1 MTQQQT
7 PRTREE
13 TIRQDVHDLHRLG
26 YAQELF
32 RTMGGFSN
40 FAISFTI
47 ISILTGA
54 VILFDYGLAWGGPA
68 ASTLGWPLVSIFTL
82 LIAAS
87 MAEIASAYPT
97 AGGLYYWSS
106 RMKNKDWG
114 WWTAWFNLAG
124 QVAIVAGIDFAAA
137 AFVNTAI
144 VTPILSNFNIAFGN
158 ATVVLGPSA
167 TPWFNG
173 QLLTMAVLMVIQLVL
188 NVAGVRLLAKLND
201 ISVWWHIGTVA
212 VIVVSLFLISSG
224 KAHSTLS
231 PFAFAPQDTQGGASL
246 FGGSFS
252 FGSAAGYAIPIAFLF
267 SLLQA
272 QWTFT
277 GYDASAHVAEETVG
291 ARLSSA
297 WGVFISVAVSA
308 VVGYVV
314 LLALVTHLP
323 PMSLVF
329 GSAVNGVCPSTATY
343 CTQYYLGQ
351 PVVWST
357 LQYNLG
363 SLGDVL
369 SASIAVAM
377 SLCGL
382 ASIAAASRMLFA
394 FSRDGGV
401 PGSHWLRHVSHTFRT
416 PGNAIVGI
424 VVVSF
429 ALTMAA
435 FVFGGS
441 TAIVIVTAISTIALY
456 WAYGVPILLGVFGK
470 QDWRGQAVWSLGRFS
485 KVVALIAVAWI
496 AFISVLFL
504 WPTSGNPYTLLAYL
518 VFLGLLVVYYFVWA
532 RLRFKGPIVEV
543 GELELTEIE
552 REFEHAA
559 EELGEASA

>member
-1 MTQQQT
+1 MAQQKPT
-7 PRTREE
+7 SREE
-13 TIRQDVHDLHRLG
+13 VIRQDVRDLHGLG

-68 ASTLGWPLVSIFTL
+68 ASTIGWPLVSIFTL
-82 LIAAS
+82 LIAAA

-106 RMKNKDWG
+106 RLKGKNWG

-144 VTPILSNFNIAFGN
+144 VTPILSNFNIAYGN
-158 ATVVLGPSA
+158 GTVLLGPAA

-173 QLLTMAVLMVIQLVL
+173 QLLTMAALLIIQLIL
-188 NVAGVRLLAKLND
+188 NVAGVRLLALLND
-201 ISVWWHIGTVA
+201 ASVWWHIVTVA
-212 VIVVSLFLISSG
+212 LIVGSLFLISSG
-224 KAHSTLS
+224 KAHTDLS

-246 FGGSFS
+246 FGGQFT

-272 QWTFT
+272 QWTYT

-308 VVGYVV
+308 VAGY
-314 LLALVTHLP
+314 LLLFGLVTHLP
-323 PMSLVF
+323 PMAEIF
-329 GSAVNGVCPSTATY
+329 GAAQGGVCPSTATY
-343 CTQYYLGQ
+343 CSQYYLGNY

-357 LQYNLG
+357 LDWNLG
-363 SLGDVL
+363 QWGDIL
-369 SASIAVAM
+369 SAAIAVAM

-394 FSRDGGV
+394 FSRDHGA
-401 PGSHWLRHVSHTFRT
+401 PGSSWLRRVSHRFRT
-416 PGNAIVGI
+416 PANAIVGI
-424 VVVSF
+424 VGFSF
-429 ALTMAA
+429 VLTLAA

-456 WAYGVPILLGVFGK
+456 WAYGLPVFLGMTGD
-470 QDWRGQAVWSLGRFS
+470 QQWRSKAVWSLGRFS
-485 KVVALIAVAWI
+485 RPIAILACLWI
-496 AFISVLFL
+496 VFISILFL

-518 VFLGLLVVYYFVWA
+518 AFLAFLVVYYFAWA
-532 RLRFKGPIVEV
+532 RRRFKGPVVEV
-543 GELELTEIE
+543 GEAELTEIE
-552 REFEHAA
+552 REFEKAA
-559 EELGEASA
+559 EELGGATA

>member
-7 PRTREE
+7 PRSRED
-13 TIRQDVHDLHRLG
+13 TIRQDVRDLHRLG

-137 AFVNTAI
+137 SFVNSGI
-144 VTPILSNFNIAFGN
+144 VTPILSNFNVVYGNSSMFFG
-158 ATVVLGPSA
+158 TLVS
-167 TPWFNG
+167 G
-173 QLLTMAVLMVIQLVL
+173 QLVTMAALLVIQLAL
-188 NVAGVRLLAKLND
+188 NIGGIRIVARLND
-201 ISVWWHIGTVA
+201 ASVWWHIGTVA
-212 VIVVSLFLISSG
+212 VIAVSLFLISSG

-231 PFAFAPQDTQGGASL
+231 PFAIAPQDASGGASV
-246 FGGSFS
+246 FGGALNL
-252 FGSAAGYAIPIAFLF
+252 GPAVGYALPFAFLF

-272 QWTFT
+272 QWTYT
-277 GYDASAHVAEETVG
+277 GYDASAHVAEETIG

-308 VVGYVV
+308 VVGYIV
-314 LLALVTHLP
+314 LLGLVTHLP
-323 PMSLVF
+323 PLDQVF
-329 GSAVNGVCPSTATY
+329 SPTCIAAPTGLCS
-343 CTQYYLGQ
+343 QYYGGTA
-351 PVVWST
+351 VVFST
-357 LQYNLG
+357 LTYNLG
-363 SLGDVL
+363 SLGDWL
-369 SASIAVAM
+369 GAAIAIAM

-382 ASIAAASRMLFA
+382 ASVAAAGRMLFA
-394 FSRDGGV
+394 FSRDHGV
-401 PGSHWLRHVSHTFRT
+401 PGSPWLRKVSHRYRT
-416 PGNAIVGI
+416 PANAIAAI
-424 VVVSF
+424 VVFSYL
-429 ALTMAA
+429 LTNAA
-435 FVFGGS
+435 FIFGGA
-441 TAIVIVTAISTIALY
+441 TAIAIVTAISTIALY
-456 WAYGVPILLGVFGK
+456 WAYGVPIYLGVFGK
-470 QDWRGQAVWSLGRFS
+470 QEWREHAVWRLGRFS
-485 KVVALIAVAWI
+485 KPIALVAIAWI
-496 AFISVLFL
+496 AVISVLFL
-504 WPTSGNPYTLLAYL
+504 WPTSGNAFTWLAYI
-518 VFLGLLVVYYFVWA
+518 VFLGFLLVYYFAWA
-532 RLRFKGPIVEV
+532 RKRFKGPIVEV

-559 EELGEASA
+559 EELDGATV

>member
-1 MTQQQT
+1 MAQQA
-7 PRTREE
+7 PKTREE
-13 TIRQDVHDLHRLG
+13 TIKQDVHDLHRLG

-40 FAISFTI
+40 FAISFSI

-68 ASTLGWPLVSIFTL
+68 ASTIGWPLVSLFTL

-106 RMKNKDWG
+106 RLKGKNWG

-124 QVAIVAGIDFAAA
+124 QIAIVAGIDFAAA

-144 VTPILSNFNIAFGN
+144 VTPILSNFNVAFSN
-158 ATVVLGPSA
+158 STVLLGPAA

-173 QLLTMAVLMVIQLVL
+173 QLLTMAGLLAIQLVL

-201 ISVWWHIGTVA
+201 ASVWWHIGTVA
-212 VIVVSLFLISSG
+212 VIVFSLFLISSG
-224 KAHSTLS
+224 KAHSTVS
-231 PFAFAPQDTQGGASL
+231 PFAFAPQDVQGGASL
-246 FGGSFS
+246 FGGSFT

-272 QWTFT
+272 QWTYT

-291 ARLSSA
+291 ARRSSA

-323 PMSLVF
+323 PMEMVF
-329 GSAVNGVCPSTATY
+329 GSAVGGVCPSTATY
-343 CTQYYLGQ
+343 CSQYYLGQ

-363 SLGDVL
+363 ALGDVL
-369 SASIAVAM
+369 SAAIAVAM

-394 FSRDGGV
+394 FSRDHGAPASG
-401 PGSHWLRHVSHTFRT
+401 WLRHVSHRFRT
-416 PGNAIVGI
+416 PANSIVGI
-424 VVVSF
+424 VGFSF
-429 ALTMAA
+429 VLTMAA
-435 FVFGGS
+435 FIFGGS

-456 WAYGVPILLGVFGK
+456 WAYGVPIFLGVVGK

-485 KVVALIAVAWI
+485 KPIALVAVAWI
-496 AFISVLFL
+496 VFISVLFL

-518 VFLGLLVVYYFVWA
+518 VFLGFLVVYFFAWA
-532 RLRFKGPIVEV
+532 RKRFHGPVVEV

-552 REFEHAA
+552 QEFERAA
-559 EELGEASA
+559 EEISGV

>member
-1 MTQQQT
+1 MAEQA

-13 TIRQDVHDLHRLG
+13 KIQQDVHDLHHLG

-68 ASTLGWPLVSIFTL
+68 ASTIGWPLVSLFTL

-106 RMKNKDWG
+106 RLKGKNWG

-124 QVAIVAGIDFAAA
+124 QVAIVAGIDYAAA
-137 AFVNTAI
+137 AFVNSSI
-144 VTPILSNFNIAFGN
+144 VTPILSNFNLGFGN
-158 ATVVLGPSA
+158 STTMLWVI
-167 TPWFNG
+167 NG
-173 QLLTMAVLMVIQLVL
+173 QLVTMAGLLIVQLVL
-188 NVAGVRLLAKLND
+188 NIAGVRLLAFLND
-201 ISVWWHIGTVA
+201 FSVWWHIGTVA
-212 VIVVSLFLISSG
+212 VIVLALFLISSG
-224 KAHSTLS
+224 KAHSAVN
-231 PFAFAPQDTQGGASL
+231 PFAFAPQDTQGGAAI
-246 FGGSFS
+246 FNGSFS

-308 VVGYVV
+308 VVGYIV
-314 LLALVTHLP
+314 LFGLVTHLP
-323 PMSLVF
+323 PMEQVF
-329 GSAVNGVCPSTATY
+329 GSAVGGVCPATATY
-343 CTQYYLGQ
+343 CSQYYGGV

-357 LQYNLG
+357 LDYNLG
-363 SLGDVL
+363 QLGDVL
-369 SASIAVAM
+369 AAAIAVAM

-394 FSRDGGV
+394 FSRDKGAPASG
-401 PGSHWLRHVSHTFRT
+401 WLRHVSHRFRT
-416 PGNAIVGI
+416 PANAIVGI
-424 VVVSF
+424 VGFSF
-429 ALTMAA
+429 VLTLAA
-435 FVFGGS
+435 FIFGGN

-456 WAYGVPILLGVFGK
+456 WAYGVPILLGVIGK
-470 QDWRGQAVWSLGRFS
+470 QDWREQAVWSLGRFS
-485 KVVALIAVAWI
+485 KPIALISILWI
-496 AFISVLFL
+496 VFISVLFL

-518 VFLGLLVVYYFVWA
+518 VFLLFLVVYFFVWA
-532 RLRFKGPIVEV
+532 RSRFKGPVVEV
-543 GELELTEIE
+543 CEVELTEIE

-559 EELGEASA
+559 EELGGATA

>member
-1 MTQQQT
+1 MAQQK
-7 PRTREE
+7 PKSREE
-13 TIRQDVHDLHRLG
+13 MIRQDIHELHGLG

-68 ASTLGWPLVSIFTL
+68 ASTIGWPLVSVFTL

-87 MAEIASAYPT
+87 MAEVASAYPT

-106 RMKNKDWG
+106 RLKNKDWG

-137 AFVNTAI
+137 AFVNTSI

-158 ATVVLGPSA
+158 STILLGPAA

-173 QLLTMAVLMVIQLVL
+173 QLLTMAVLLVIQLVL
-188 NVAGVRLLAKLND
+188 NIAGVRLLALLND
-201 ISVWWHIGTVA
+201 FSVWWHIGTVA
-212 VIVVSLFLISSG
+212 VIVVSLFLITSG
-224 KAHSTLS
+224 KAHSTVS
-231 PFAFAPQDTQGGASL
+231 PFAFAPQDTQGGAAL

-252 FGSAAGYAIPIAFLF
+252 FGSAVGYAVPIAFLF

-272 QWTFT
+272 QWTYT

-314 LLALVTHLP
+314 LFALVTHLP
-323 PMSLVF
+323 PMEQIF
-329 GSAVNGVCPSTATY
+329 GSAVGGVCPSTAPY

-363 SLGDVL
+363 SLGDAL
-369 SASIAVAM
+369 SAAIAVAM

-394 FSRDGGV
+394 FSRDHGAPASG
-401 PGSHWLRHVSHTFRT
+401 WLRQVSHRFRT
-416 PGNAIVGI
+416 PANAIVGI
-424 VVVSF
+424 VGFSF
-429 ALTMAA
+429 VLTVAA
-435 FVFGGS
+435 FIFGGS

-456 WAYGVPILLGVFGK
+456 WAYGIPIFLGMTGK

-485 KVVALIAVAWI
+485 KPVAFVAVAWI
-496 AFISVLFL
+496 LFISVLFL

-518 VFLGLLVVYYFVWA
+518 AFLVFLLVYYFAWA
-532 RLRFKGPIVEV
+532 RGRFKGPVVEV
-543 GELELTEIE
+543 GEAELTDIE

-559 EELGEASA
+559 EELGGVTA

>member
-13 TIRQDVHDLHRLG
+13 TIRQDVHDLHGLG

-137 AFVNTAI
+137 SFVNSGI
-144 VTPILSNFNIAFGN
+144 VTPILSNANIAYGNSSMFFG
-158 ATVVLGPSA
+158 TLVS
-167 TPWFNG
+167 G
-173 QLLTMAVLMVIQLVL
+173 QLVTMAALLVIQLAL
-188 NVAGVRLLAKLND
+188 NIGGIQIVARLND
-201 ISVWWHIGTVA
+201 ASVWWHIGTVA
-212 VIVVSLFLISSG
+212 VIVGALFLISSG

-231 PFAFAPQDTQGGASL
+231 PFAIAPQDAIGGASV
-246 FGGSFS
+246 FGG
-252 FGSAAGYAIPIAFLF
+252 GLNLGPALGYALPFAFMF

-277 GYDASAHVAEETVG
+277 GYDASAHVAEETIG

-308 VVGYVV
+308 VVGYIV
-314 LLALVTHLP
+314 LLGLVTHLP
-323 PMSLVF
+323 PLDQVF
-329 GSAVNGVCPSTATY
+329 SPTCVAAPTGLCS
-343 CTQYYLGQ
+343 QYYGGTA
-351 PVVWST
+351 VVFST
-357 LQYNLG
+357 LTYNLG
-363 SLGDVL
+363 SLGDWL
-369 SASIAVAM
+369 GAAIAIAM

-382 ASIAAASRMLFA
+382 ASVAAAGRMLFA
-394 FSRDGGV
+394 FSRDHGV
-401 PGSHWLRHVSHTFRT
+401 PASGWLRKVSHRYRT
-416 PGNAIVGI
+416 PANAILGI
-424 VVVSF
+424 VVFSYI
-429 ALTMAA
+429 LTNAA
-435 FVFGGS
+435 FIFGGA
-441 TAIVIVTAISTIALY
+441 TAIAIVTAISTIALY
-456 WAYGVPILLGVFGK
+456 WAYGVPIFLGVFGK
-470 QDWRGQAVWSLGRFS
+470 QEWRDHAVWKLGRFS
-485 KVVALIAVAWI
+485 KPIAIVAIAWI
-496 AFISVLFL
+496 AVISVLFL
-504 WPTSGNPYTLLAYL
+504 WPTSGNAFTWLAYI
-518 VFLGLLVVYYFVWA
+518 VFLGFLLVYYFAWA
-532 RLRFKGPIVEV
+532 RKRFKGPIVEV